1 MRYLRGCP
9 IGLLDIRD
17 SLTQRRLG
25 VPLGTVGE
33 AKTMVPLIVDSS
45 ISTAEEGVIVTT
57 SSRTFTVGL
66 QPPPASHQV
75 VSGYNDKNL
84 EDLPTHFSTQVVPF
98 LWFLAG
104 HCSFLEPISYSQLSG
119 SKGIII
125 MFFFHFR

>member
-1 MRYLRGCP
+1 MDVVRYLRGCP
-9 IGLLDIRD
+9 IGLLDIRG

-45 ISTAEEGVIVTT
+45 ISTAEEGVIVAT

-98 LWFLAG
+98 L
-104 HCSFLEPISYSQLSG
+104 
-119 SKGIII
+119 
-125 MFFFHFR
+125 